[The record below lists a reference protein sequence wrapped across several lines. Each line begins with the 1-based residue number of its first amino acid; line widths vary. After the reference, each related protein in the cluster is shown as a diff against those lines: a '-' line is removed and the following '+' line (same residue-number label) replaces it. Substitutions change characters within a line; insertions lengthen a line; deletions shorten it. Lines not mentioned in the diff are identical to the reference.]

1 MPVAARARLRFVAV
15 FILAF
20 AALAPAATPSAAFS
34 VSPATV
40 FINEF
45 HYDNVGTDVGEA
57 VELAGPAGTNLTG
70 WSITLYNGNGGGQYG
85 TRPLSGT
92 IPNQQAGFGTLFVN
106 ITNIQNGEPDGL
118 ALVQG
123 TTLIQFLSY
132 DGPAFTA
139 IDGPAAGV
147 MSTDIGV
154 FEPSDAPVGSSLQLV
169 GTGTTYQ
176 QFSWSGPIPHT
187 FGNPNTGQ
195 TFGTPPADQPVSVDC
210 GPGIVTAQGTADS
223 ATVTATDPD
232 DTVVDVSVTG
242 VSPSPAPGTISR
254 TALSPASS
262 DGGTAQATITTDAL
276 VPAGTYS
283 VSIAASN
290 DDTDPQTANCT
301 LSVGV
306 TPPGQPV
313 SVDCGPGIVT
323 ARGTADSAT
332 VTATDPDGTV
342 VDISVT
348 GLSPSPASGTI
359 SRTAFSPAPSDGG
372 TAQATI
378 TADAG
383 VPAGTYSVTITA
395 SNDDAP
401 PQTASCTLSVRV
413 VDVLPIGQV
422 QGQTTDSEAGATDR
436 SPYAPASG
444 NGAGQTVAV
453 QGVIYQRTLAR
464 TAAGGSNWGFFIQNT
479 DATDDNDPLTS
490 DGIFVFT
497 GAPSFG
503 GYTPQVG
510 DEILLQGRVSEFFF
524 LTQLGS
530 ATLLERIRSGV
541 DVAAELPAFETAPPD
556 LLAEANRYW
565 ERREGMRGRVPAG
578 SLVQN
583 GRNVFP
589 STADAEIWLIRGDH
603 PVAQRTAPYERRVFR
618 DAHPLDDQPGIVDNG
633 NGFRILIGS
642 LGVKATAADNTVL
655 LPPAGTFDT
664 MTTAAVGGLYFS
676 FNKYQIQPV
685 TQPAFSDGID
695 AAGNAPP
702 QAYDRTAEYSSATYN
717 VENLYDYR
725 DDPFDGCDFVGNLGC
740 PGVNP
745 PFDYVP
751 ASDADYQARL
761 DLIAQQIIGDLR
773 APELILAQE
782 AEDQDIC
789 TIEAGALDCDGPA
802 GAPVNNADGRPDT
815 LQELALAISEAG
827 GPTYQAASDRDGADD
842 RGIVSA
848 FLYRT
853 DRVQLLPASADDP
866 VLGSTPDVVYRGTPL
881 AYNSHQQNPKVL
893 NAVLPGDVDRSTGTD
908 GNNVYTRAPQIGLFR
923 VWRDGIGES
932 VFTDLYAISNHFSST
947 PDARVGQRTEQ
958 AAYGAA
964 IVKALLEADPAL
976 GADPGARITT
986 GGDFNVYPRPDDP
999 FVPPSDQLGPLYDAG
1014 LESLFDVLVE
1024 EVPQSAYSY
1033 VFVGQAQTLDQ
1044 QFLSEALFAE
1054 LIRYRVAHINAD
1066 WAADY
1071 PGDGPRGLSDHDPG
1085 AARLSA
1091 MPTLDRMIDLV
1102 DYYAARGDIT
1112 GKNTASR
1119 LLATLERAA
1128 RFASEGKQAAYRDQ
1142 LEAFIDQVAD
1152 LPPRFISAVASAT
1165 LRGEAELLIE
1175 LTT

>member
-1 MPVAARARLRFVAV
+1 MPVAVRARLRFVAAL
-15 FILAF
+15 ILAF
-20 AALAPAATPSAAFS
+20 AALAPAATPSAAYS

-45 HYDNVGTDVGEA
+45 HYDNVSTDVGEA

-70 WSITLYNGNGGGQYG
+70 WSLQVYNGANGMWYG
-85 TRPLSGT
+85 TRSLSGT
-92 IPNQQAGFGTLFVN
+92 IANQQAGFGTLWVN
-106 ITNIQNGEPDGL
+106 ITGLQNGAPDGI
-118 ALVQG
+118 ALLHG

-132 DGPAFTA
+132 EGSFTA
-139 IDGPAAGV
+139 VDNTTTADDTPVIGIT
-147 MSTDIGV
+147 STDVGV
-154 FEPSDAPVGSSLQLV
+154 SEPDSTPVGSSLQLV

-176 QFSWSGPIPHT
+176 QFSWSGPIAHT
-187 FGNPNTGQ
+187 FGNINSGQ
-195 TFGTPPADQPVSVDC
+195 TFGAP
-210 GPGIVTAQGTADS
+210 
-223 ATVTATDPD
+223 PD
-232 DTVVDVSVTG
+232 D
-242 VSPSPAPGTISR
+242 
-254 TALSPASS
+254 
-262 DGGTAQATITTDAL
+262 QA
-276 VPAGTYS
+276 
-283 VSIAASN
+283 VSI
-290 DDTDPQTANCT
+290 
-301 LSVGV
+301 
-306 TPPGQPV
+306 
-313 SVDCGPGIVT
+313 DCGPGIVT

-332 VTATDPDGTV
+332 VTATDPDDTV
-342 VDISVT
+342 ADISVT
-348 GLSPSPASGTI
+348 AVSPSPAPGTI
-359 SRTAFSPAPSDGG
+359 SRTAFSPASSDGG
-372 TAQATI
+372 AAQATI
-378 TADAG
+378 TADAA

-395 SNDDAP
+395 SNDDAT

-422 QGQTTDSEAGATDR
+422 QGETTDGEVGATDR

-444 NGAGQTVAV
+444 NGSGQTVAV

-464 TAAGGSNWGFFIQNT
+464 TASGGSNWGFFLQNT
-479 DATDDNDPLTS
+479 DATDDGNALTS

-510 DEILLQGRVSEFFF
+510 DEIILQGRVSEFFS
-524 LTQLGS
+524 LTQLSS
-530 ATLLERIRSGV
+530 ATLVDRIRSGV
-541 DVAAELPAFETAPPD
+541 DVGAELPAFEAAPPD
-556 LLAEANRYW
+556 LLADANRYW

-589 STADAEIWLIRGDH
+589 SSADSEIWLIRGDH
-603 PVAQRTAPYERRVFR
+603 PVAQRSAAYERRVFR
-618 DAHPLDDQPGIVDNG
+618 DAHPLDDQPGTFDNG

-642 LGVKATAADNTVL
+642 LGIKATAADNTVL
-655 LPPAGTFDT
+655 LAPAGTFDT
-664 MTTAAVGGLYFS
+664 MTSAAVGGLYFAFS
-676 FNKYQIQPV
+676 KYQIQPV
-685 TQPAFSDGID
+685 TQPTFSDGVD

-725 DDPFDGCDFVGNLGC
+725 DDPFDGCDFAGNAGC

-751 ASDADYQARL
+751 ASDAEYQARL
-761 DLIAQQIIGDLR
+761 DLIAQQIIADLR
-773 APELILAQE
+773 APELVLAQE

-789 TIEAGALDCDGPA
+789 TVEAGALDCDGP
-802 GAPVNNADGRPDT
+802 GGTPVNNADGRPDT
-815 LQELALAISEAG
+815 LQELALAISDAG
-827 GPTYQAASDRDGADD
+827 GPTYQAAYDRDGADD

-848 FLYRT
+848 FLFRT
-853 DRVQLLPASADDP
+853 DRVQLLPVPSGDP
-866 VLGSTPDVVYRGTPL
+866 VLSSTPQVEYRGAPL
-881 AYNSHQQNPKVL
+881 AYNTQQQNPKVL

-908 GNNVYTRAPQIGLFR
+908 GSNVYTRAPQVGLFR
-923 VWRDGIGES
+923 IWRDGIGES
-932 VFTDLYAISNHFSST
+932 VFTDVYAISNHFSSG
-947 PDARVGQRTEQ
+947 PDTRVGQRREQ

-964 IVKALLEADPAL
+964 IVRALLDGDE
-976 GADPGARITT
+976 GVRITT

-999 FVPPSDQLGPLYDAG
+999 FVPPSDQLGPLYDVG

-1044 QFLSEALFAE
+1044 QFLSEALFEE
-1054 LIRYRVAHINAD
+1054 LIRYRVAHVNAD

-1085 AARLSA
+1085 AARLSGL
-1091 MPTLDRMIDLV
+1091 PTLDRMTDLV
-1102 DYYAARGDIT
+1102 MYYSARGDIS
-1112 GKNTASR
+1112 GKNSASR

-1128 RFASEGKQAAYRDQ
+1128 RAAAEGKQGAYRSQ

-1152 LPPRFISAVASAT
+1152 LPPKFISRVASET
-1165 LRGEAELLIE
+1165 LRGEAQLLLE